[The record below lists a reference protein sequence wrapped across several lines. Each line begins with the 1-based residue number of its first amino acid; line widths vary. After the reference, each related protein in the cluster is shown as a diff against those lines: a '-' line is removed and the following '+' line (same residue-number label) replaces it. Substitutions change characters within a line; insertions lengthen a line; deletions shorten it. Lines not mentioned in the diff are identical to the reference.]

1 MLNSYLSSMIISIF
15 VVINEVS
22 TDILLQMKPFLINKR
37 IKKGW
42 IWLKRFRHRKGYGV
56 HSPFAFDF
64 ITRVIYGKS
73 YPEGRRSFNG
83 SEPKKVKKLLARL
96 EKEASL
102 LVYVNKPDDPIYI
115 NKVYNDSVG
124 KMPQDGMFVVYGIYE
139 NNGMRQLWQQLLS
152 DTRSGI
158 TFDLYEIGI
167 ILFDKKI
174 TKQDYIVNF

>member
-15 VVINEVS
+15 AVINEVNA
-22 TDILLQMKPFLINKR
+22 DILLQMKPFLINKR

-64 ITRVIYGKS
+64 ITRVIYGKKS
-73 YPEGRRSFNG
+73 PETQRFSDGC
-83 SEPKKVKKLLARL
+83 EPKKVKSLLARL
-96 EKEASL
+96 EKETSM
-102 LVYVNKPDDPIYI
+102 LVYVNNPDDPLYI
-115 NKVYNDSVG
+115 NKVYNESAG

-139 NNGMRQLWQQLLS
+139 NNGMEQLWQQLLS
-152 DTRSGI
+152 DSRSGI